1 MSFFDRAK
9 AAASDLAAKADVA
22 MANAGISVPGIG
34 GDRALRDM
42 GVLAWLEATGRPV
55 DPADRERVMT
65 ALRELETAGRLG
77 PLTVTPAEPYG
88 TPRPRRG
95 PVVAR
100 PRPRPRRRVARPRR
114 PEVSCRRATS
124 PHRRPRGVPPTPGRP
139 SASRTPRRRRSPRP
153 RRPRRPRPRAGP
165 DAAPRRDTTTR
176 TARPALHDPHVHGAD
191 RAGLTARGA
200 RGGSAA
206 PRPRPAAG
214 RPRRAAPPRPSPALR
229 PRARRPRP
237 GRCAGRRPR

>member
-88 TPRPRRG
+88 TPPPPPG
-95 PVVAR
+95 AGGGTPPPPPPPPGGTPPPPGGVMPAR
-100 PRPRPRRRVARPRR
+100 D
-114 PEVSCRRATS
+114 
-124 PHRRPRGVPPTPGRP
+124 VP
-139 SASRTPRRRRSPRP
+139 
-153 RRPRRPRPRAGP
+153 
-165 DAAPRRDTTTR
+165 AP
-176 TARPALHDPHVHGAD
+176 PPP
-191 RAGLTARGA
+191 
-200 RGGSAA
+200 GSA
-206 PRPRPAAG
+206 PD
-214 RPRRAAPPRPSPALR
+214 PRPSLGEPDAPPPPEPPAAT
-229 PRARRPRP
+229 PPPPPPPSWA
-237 GRCAGRRPR
+237 